1 VNGNDPA
8 MDWTMLAGSTLA
20 TIVGGITWRLRKGA
34 LTQVAFFA
42 GIVMCVMSA
51 INFSTRYETFPFW
64 VIGAILVAIGTL
76 WVGLGLN
83 ERILPVRTAL
93 ALGCYAALQGF
104 QMMVAGE
111 DGFILWAAMVAIG
124 FSIAAVVA
132 SIYVKRAI
140 LLGFGSVG
148 IIMFSM
154 VTVMEMFGG
163 RAGAPILLLVMGIV
177 FIAVAVVAAKV
188 APRIRRTP
196 PTTPHSA
203 KLA

>member
-1 VNGNDPA
+1 MKN
-8 MDWTMLAGSTLA
+8 
-20 TIVGGITWRLRKGA
+20 
-34 LTQVAFFA
+34 
-42 GIVMCVMSA
+42 
-51 INFSTRYETFPFW
+51 
-64 VIGAILVAIGTL
+64 
-76 WVGLGLN
+76 
-83 ERILPVRTAL
+83 
-93 ALGCYAALQGF
+93 
-104 QMMVAGE
+104 
-111 DGFILWAAMVAIG
+111 GFILWAALVAIG

-196 PTTPHSA
+196 PTTPHSPN
-203 KLA
+203 LA